1 MCGIVSILSNN
12 KVIDNLINC
21 LKQLQNRGYD
31 SAGLCTLDSESLHYL
46 KYASTDEIDSIKK
59 LENEINSITDA
70 NIGIAHTRWATH
82 GGKTDINS
90 HPHLSNNNKIAI
102 VHNGIIENFQEIKSM
117 LIEKGYTF
125 KSQTDTEVISNLL
138 EYNYCGNFIECI
150 RKTIKILEGTYGLA
164 ILNLDEPNKLYCV
177 RSGSPILVGKSDD
190 MVIITSE
197 QSGFNGLVNN
207 YFILDSNDICEIV
220 KNNDKFK
227 INTCKK
233 YNLKDVSLIDFD
245 LTPDPYEHWTLKEI
259 IEQIESSLRAISLG
273 GRLLDDNKV
282 KLGGLDENI
291 EILKRIDNLILLGC
305 GTSLNACEYGISHL
319 KHLCSFNTLQAID
332 GAEFSMKDVPKVGNT
347 ALIMLSQSGETLDLY
362 RCLQIGKDNDL
373 FIISLVNVVDSLI
386 ARESDCGC
394 YLNAGREVGVASTKS
409 FINQCILLSM
419 VAIWFSQIHD
429 KSNLKRKQYILDLR
443 KLTIDITNTI
453 KIGINNKDKYLNL
466 LDKNNMFILGKEQ
479 GYSIA
484 KEGAL
489 KIKEITYIF
498 TEGYSSSAL
507 KHGPFALLDENIP
520 VIIISPDNEYFAK
533 NYNAYQEI
541 KSRNSPIL
549 VITDKDGNNIDS
561 NIDNKIKIP
570 LNKTFA
576 NLLSIIPIQLAAYY
590 LSVHK
595 GINPDRPR
603 NLAKCVTVE

>member
-12 KVIDNLINC
+12 KVLDNLVSC

-31 SAGLCTLDSESLHYL
+31 SAGVCTLDNNNLNYL

-59 LENEINSITDA
+59 VENEINSITDT
-70 NIGIAHTRWATH
+70 NVGIAHTRWATH
-82 GGKTDINS
+82 GGKTDLNS

-102 VHNGIIENFQEIKSM
+102 VHNGIIENFQELKVM
-117 LIEKGYTF
+117 LMEKGYNF
-125 KSQTDTEVISNLL
+125 RSQTDTEIISNLL
-138 EYNYCGNFIECI
+138 EYNYCDNFIDCI
-150 RKTIKILEGTYGLA
+150 RKTIHMLEGTYGLS
-164 ILNLDEPNKLYCV
+164 ILNLNEPNKLYCV
-177 RSGSPILVGKSDD
+177 RHGSPILIGKCDD
-190 MVIITSE
+190 MIIATSE

-220 KNNDKFK
+220 KNDNKFE
-227 INTCKK
+227 INTCNK
-233 YNLKDVSLIDFD
+233 YDLKDIFLTNFD
-245 LTPDPYEHWTLKEI
+245 LIPDPYDHWTIKEI
-259 IEQIESSLRAISLG
+259 NEQVESSLRAISLG

-305 GTSLNACEYGISHL
+305 GTSLNACEYGVIHL
-319 KHLCSFNTLQAID
+319 KDLCSFNSLQAID
-332 GAEFSMKDVPKVGNT
+332 GAEFSIKDVPKVGNT
-347 ALIMLSQSGETLDLY
+347 ALILLSQSGETLDLY

-373 FIISLVNVVDSLI
+373 FVISLVNVVDSLI
-386 ARESDCGC
+386 ARESNCGC

-409 FINQCILLSM
+409 FVNQCILLSM

-429 KSNLKRKQYILDLR
+429 KSGLKRKQYIQDLR
-443 KLTIDITNTI
+443 KLPIDISNAI
-453 KIGINNKDKYLNL
+453 KNGVNNKDKYLSL
-466 LDKNNMFILGKEQ
+466 LNRKNMFILGKEQ

-507 KHGPFALLDENIP
+507 KHGPFALLDENVT
-520 VIIISPDNEYFAK
+520 VIIISPNNEYFSK

-541 KSRNSPIL
+541 KSRNSSLL
-549 VITDKDGNNIDS
+549 VITDKENENI
-561 NIDNKIKIP
+561 NNKIILP
-570 LNKTFA
+570 QNKTFA

-590 LSVHK
+590 LSVLK